1 MPRRQKNYSLGPAAI
16 RPGGLLVS
24 VDGKFGGWWDARLFL
39 RLPILI
45 FSINSFIAAGLALL
59 IGFSAG
65 LPRPYWAMLTV
76 YVVAQPLTGALR
88 SKALFRV
95 LGTILGGCAA
105 VALVPPLVN
114 APELLAL
121 ALAAWVGLCLYLSL
135 LDRTPRSYI
144 FMLAGYTAAI
154 IGFPT
159 VDAPQAVFD
168 TAVSRVEEIIIGI
181 LCATLVH
188 SVFFPRE
195 VSAALDARVH
205 GFLRDGRLWIADA
218 LTGRHG
224 PREWRERH
232 RLAGDVTEL
241 QVLATHLPFDTAALA
256 SRTRAVRALQ
266 DRLALLLPLVSGI
279 DDRLTALREADA
291 MPSVLNASVD
301 AAIAFVATPSAD
313 PAAAE
318 NIKAQLAAA
327 LSVVDAEHGEPWNRM
342 LATSALVRLGEIVD
356 CWRETLQLVAF
367 LHDPSTGVP
376 PHLDPIVRARAR
388 RPLHRDHGL
397 ATLSA
402 LALMA
407 AVLSCCAFWIAADW
421 PQGATA
427 AMMAAVFS
435 SFYATQ
441 DDPGP
446 ALMTFM
452 RWTIIS
458 LPIAGLYLFLVLP
471 RVSDFPMLLL
481 ALSPFYLM
489 AGYLQ
494 GDPHQAPR
502 AMPLLLGV
510 TGALA
515 LQETFS
521 ADFESF
527 VNGNLAQIAGI
538 GAALIATRILRTL
551 GAAFSAQRILKRG
564 RRDLAA
570 LAEGRMEADRAAWTS
585 LMLDRLGLIAP
596 RLAMATPDADVSGAH
611 DAMADLRVGLNVII
625 LREIENERAV
635 PGLRSVLDALAGA
648 YRDGRSTASDAA
660 LLARIDALIGT
671 TCRSDSAQDR
681 APRFIAAMA
690 GLRRT
695 LFPAAPAFVMGQG

>member
-1 MPRRQKNYSLGPAAI
+1 M
-16 RPGGLLVS
+16 
-24 VDGKFGGWWDARLFL
+24 
-39 RLPILI
+39 RLPLLI
-45 FSINSFIAAGLALL
+45 FSTNSFIAAALALL
-59 IGFSAG
+59 VGFSAG

-88 SKALFRV
+88 SKAVFRV
-95 LGTILGGCAA
+95 LGTILGGIAA

-135 LDRTPRSYI
+135 LDRTPRAYV

-154 IGFPT
+154 IGFPS

-168 TAVSRVEEIIIGI
+168 TAVSRVEEIVVGI

-188 SVFFPRE
+188 SILFPRE
-195 VSAALDARVH
+195 VSAVLDARVQ

-218 LTGRHG
+218 LAGRHG
-224 PREWRERH
+224 AREWRERH

-241 QVLATHLPFDTAALA
+241 QVLATHLPFDTAALV

-266 DRLALLLPLVSGI
+266 DRLAMLLPLVSGI
-279 DDRLTALREADA
+279 DDRLTALREA
-291 MPSVLNASVD
+291 NALSPGLAEAVD
-301 AAIAFVATPSAD
+301 AVIAFVQAPTASPG
-313 PAAAE
+313 AAE
-318 NIKAQLAAA
+318 ALKARLNAA
-327 LSVVDAEHGEPWNRM
+327 LPPLAQAQGDLWPRM
-342 LATSALVRLGEIVD
+342 LTASAVVRLGEMAD
-356 CWRETLQLVAF
+356 CWQEALELADF
-367 LHDPSTGVP
+367 LHDPSREVP
-376 PHLDPIVRARAR
+376 PRLDPVVRTRAR

-397 ATLSA
+397 AALSA
-402 LALMA
+402 LALMT
-407 AVLSCCAFWIAADW
+407 AVLGCCTFWIAARW
-421 PQGATA
+421 PQGAIA

-446 ALMTFM
+446 ALKTFM
-452 RWTIIS
+452 RWTIVS
-458 LPIAGLYLFLVLP
+458 LPVAGLYMFLILP
-471 RVSDFPMLLL
+471 RISDFAMLLL
-481 ALSPFYLM
+481 ALSPFYLV
-489 AGYLQ
+489 AGYMQ
-494 GDPHQAPR
+494 GDARQAPR

-527 VNGNLAQIAGI
+527 INGNLAQIAGI
-538 GAALIATRILRTL
+538 AAALMSTRILRTL
-551 GAAFSAQRILKRG
+551 GAAFSARRILNQG

-596 RLAMATPDADVSGAH
+596 RLAMALPGTQPSGA
-611 DAMADLRVGLNVII
+611 DEAMVDLRVGLNIII
-625 LREIENERAV
+625 LRQIESEGGL
-635 PGLRSVLDALAGA
+635 PGLRVMLEDLARA
-648 YRDGRSTASDAA
+648 YRGGRATLDDPA
-660 LLARIDALIGT
+660 LLARIDALIAAT
-671 TCRSDSAQDR
+671 YSAD
-681 APRFIAAMA
+681 AAAHPTPRIVAALA

-695 LFPAAPAFVMGQG
+695 LFPAAPAFFMERA